1 MNPHGAALQPL
12 LRRFVV
18 AAGAAKRAQFAAGAA
33 SAAVRRQAR
42 AKAQNVAALSL
53 QPHQF

>member
-18 AAGAAKRAQFAAGAA
+18 AAGAAKRAVIACAI
-33 SAAVRRQAR
+33 SAALRRQAR
-42 AKAQNVAALSL
+42 ARFQTVEPLSL